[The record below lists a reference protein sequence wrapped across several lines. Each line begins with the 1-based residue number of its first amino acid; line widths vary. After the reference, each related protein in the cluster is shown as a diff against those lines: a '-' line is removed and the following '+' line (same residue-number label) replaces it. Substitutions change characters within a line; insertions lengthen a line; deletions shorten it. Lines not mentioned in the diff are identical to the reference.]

1 MPNNKTLMMKLEIP
15 ERLKTIFVRKPKV
28 ALSKPTLCVD
38 WDRQEIRFAI
48 VSLRGK
54 SFRLHT
60 SGRLER
66 VADVEPLLQLS
77 EYLRSEKRN
86 VQQLL
91 LILSRS
97 DLELITLNVP
107 PVDRQELPLLI
118 DAEVLQRLGDS
129 EAPPISDYVE
139 GGLSEETSSR
149 EVMAFAL
156 TQSQIDGWVTQAQNA
171 KLKLIAVTSRH
182 LAPLAMLR
190 TQGLLTHSR
199 SVSISF
205 YAGEVEIVVCAGTHP
220 RFLRTLRIGSDDP
233 GSLAEQIGLEIQ
245 RSLSLLHEAD
255 VPASLELFIFQTSSL
270 PSLMIEALRERKL
283 GTLHTI
289 DVMQAWQRSG
299 GSVDEVDSTKSGEA
313 VLGAG
318 WDLLHESLPIDLL
331 NPKRPPK
338 PVHPARKWATIGS
351 AAVLAASIG
360 SYVLYSDVQDLR
372 SEVERLE
379 PEADNKQRMANKL
392 LEKADDVDL
401 VEEWLADRVDWLE
414 ELRELSNRLPNG
426 QNASVRRLT
435 ASVGPDGGRFE
446 LAVQV
451 RQPEHIAELEE
462 SLRSARFDVS
472 SQRVSQQPTED
483 EFPWQFDTEIRF
495 PLRTP
500 SAAAYIPSTDADSE
514 TPSDS
519 EATADAD
526 KSVDAVP
533 DEDEERSDG
542 ESAQ

>member
-1 MPNNKTLMMKLEIP
+1 MKLEIP
-15 ERLKTIFVRKPKV
+15 DRLKTLFARKPKV
-28 ALSKPTLCVD
+28 ALNKPTLCVD

-54 SFRLHT
+54 SFRLHST
-60 SGRLER
+60 GRLER
-66 VADVEPLLQLS
+66 VADVEPLVQLS
-77 EYLRSEKRN
+77 EHLRTEKKS

-91 LILSRS
+91 LVLSRS

-107 PVDRQELPLLI
+107 PVDRLELPLLI

-139 GGLSEETSSR
+139 GGLTEEASSR

-156 TQSQIDGWVTQAQNA
+156 TQAQIDGWVTQAQQA
-171 KLKLIAVTSRH
+171 KLKPIAITSRH

-190 TQGLLTHSR
+190 AQGLLTHSR
-199 SVSISF
+199 SVAISF
-205 YAGEVEIVVCAGTHP
+205 YAGEVEIVVCAGDHP

-255 VPASLELFIFQTSSL
+255 VPASLELFVYQSSSL
-270 PSLMIEALRERKL
+270 PSLMVEALRERKL

-289 DVMQAWQRSG
+289 DVMQAWQLSG
-299 GSVDEVDSTKSGEA
+299 GVVDGVDIAKPAQGPGEA
-313 VLGAG
+313 TIGAG
-318 WDLLHESLPIDLL
+318 WDLLHASLPIDLL

-338 PVHPARKWATIGS
+338 PVHPARKWATLGS
-351 AAVLAASIG
+351 AAALAAMVG
-360 SYVLYSDVQDLR
+360 GYVLYSDVQDLR

-379 PEADNKQRMANKL
+379 PEADSKQKMANKL

-401 VEEWLADRVDWLE
+401 VQEWLSDRVDWLE

-451 RQPEHIAELEE
+451 RQPEHVAELEE
-462 SLRSARFDVS
+462 SLRSARFEVS
-472 SQRVSQQPTED
+472 SERVSQQPTED
-483 EFPWQFDTEIRF
+483 EYPWQFDTEVRF
-495 PLRTP
+495 PLRP
-500 SAAAYIPSTDADSE
+500 ASEAAYIPSTDDHAASE
-514 TPSDS
+514 SSDASSKEVKASKEESS
-519 EATADAD
+519 E
-526 KSVDAVP
+526 
-533 DEDEERSDG
+533 
-542 ESAQ
+542 